1 MEYASK
7 EAQIA
12 QAELIDDT
20 PFPVRIGSHTF
31 KARYLKS
38 FNQRKISLAI
48 VKSLPNSPSGDVE
61 ELITLM
67 SSKGK
72 LTAQCISRLILS
84 SYWKIK
90 LFHWI
95 FWRWLDRTYDNRH
108 FLEAL
113 SVLFK
118 AYGFGFFFQNMVLLT
133 EMNILTKRLTKT
145 ELKQL
150 SAELQ
155 SEKKL
160 VL

>member
-48 VKSLPNSPSGDVE
+48 AKQLPNPSGDVE
-61 ELITLM
+61 ELILLM
-67 SSKGK
+67 AAKGK
-72 LTAQCISRLILS
+72 LTPQCISRLILS

-90 LFHWI
+90 LFHWV
-95 FWRWLDRTYDNRH
+95 FWRWLDYTYDGRH
-108 FLEAL
+108 FLGAL

>member
-20 PFPVRIGSHTF
+20 PFPVRIGSHVF

-38 FNQRKISLAI
+38 FNQRKISLDIA
-48 VKSLPNSPSGDVE
+48 KALPTTTGDVE
-61 ELITLM
+61 ELIKLM
-67 SSKGK
+67 ASKGT
-72 LTAQCISRLILS
+72 LTPKCISRLILS

-90 LFHWI
+90 LFHWA
-95 FWRWLDRTYDNRH
+95 FWRWLDYTYDSRH
-108 FLEAL
+108 FLGAL
-113 SVLFK
+113 SVLFN
-118 AYGFGFFFQNMVLLT
+118 AYGFSFFFQNMVLLT
-133 EMNILTKRLTKT
+133 EMNMLMKRLTKT

-150 SAELQ
+150 SQELQ